1 MIKTGGFGRLF
12 CVFLGRQRTHAL
24 PDKKSLLP
32 SASARLTSGGPLP
45 YNTHDMKIQRLKLK
59 RLNNTRDLGG
69 MPAEGG
75 RAIKAGK
82 LFRSGRLSRLPGRT
96 KAALE
101 GFGIR
106 TVVDLRTDTERC
118 EHPDTL
124 LEGAE
129 YVALPLLC
137 APTGGITAER
147 SSRLFIK
154 AESRRIKEQFGT
166 ADNYMI
172 HTYRGIAF
180 DKKPQESLRRFLRLA
195 VERESLLWHCTGGKD
210 RAGIC
215 AMLLEALL
223 GVKEEDIY
231 TDYLASRR
239 FCRRKFVL
247 NRLAVYIAPLTL
259 KFKKVLLGLMRIKRE
274 YLEGVISEMKERYGS
289 IVGYCRQEL
298 GITDADIAILREKFL
313 V

>member
-1 MIKTGGFGRLF
+1 MLDKQSPFAYNIGR
-12 CVFLGRQRTHAL
+12 
-24 PDKKSLLP
+24 
-32 SASARLTSGGPLP
+32 
-45 YNTHDMKIQRLKLK
+45 MKIQRLKLK
-59 RLNNTRDLGG
+59 KLNNTRDLGG
-69 MPAEGG
+69 IPAEGG
-75 RAIKAGK
+75 RAVKAGK
-82 LFRSGRLSRLPGRT
+82 LFRSGRLSRLPKRT

-101 GFGIR
+101 GLGIR

-129 YVALPLLC
+129 YIALPLLC

-147 SSRLFIK
+147 SSRLFVK

-172 HTYRGIAF
+172 HTYRGIVF
-180 DKKPQESLRRFLRLA
+180 DEKPQESLRRFLRLA
-195 VERESLLWHCTGGKD
+195 VERDGLLWHCTGGKD

-223 GVKEEDIY
+223 GVKEEDILQ
-231 TDYLASRR
+231 DYLASRR
-239 FCRRKFVL
+239 FCRKKFFI
-247 NRLAVYIAPLTL
+247 NRLGVLIAPITL
-259 KFKKVLLGLMRIKRE
+259 KFKKVLFGLMRIKRE
-274 YLEGVISEMKERYGS
+274 YMEGVISEMKARYGS
-289 IVGYCRQEL
+289 IVGYCMKVL
-298 GITDADIAILREKFL
+298 GITETDITVLREKYL

>member
-1 MIKTGGFGRLF
+1 
-12 CVFLGRQRTHAL
+12 
-24 PDKKSLLP
+24 
-32 SASARLTSGGPLP
+32 
-45 YNTHDMKIQRLKLK
+45 MKIQRLKLK
-59 RLNNTRDLGG
+59 KLNNTRDLGG
-69 MPAEGG
+69 IPAEGG
-75 RAIKAGK
+75 RAVKAGK
-82 LFRSGRLSRLPGRT
+82 LFRSGRLSRLPKRT

-101 GFGIR
+101 GLGIR

-129 YVALPLLC
+129 YIALPLLC

-172 HTYRGIAF
+172 HTYRGIVF
-180 DKKPQESLRRFLRLA
+180 DEKPQESLRRFLRLA
-195 VERESLLWHCTGGKD
+195 VERDGLLWHCTGGKD

-215 AMLLEALL
+215 SMLLEALL
-223 GVKEEDIY
+223 GVKEEDILQ
-231 TDYLASRR
+231 DYLASRR
-239 FCRRKFVL
+239 FCRKKFFI
-247 NRLAVYIAPLTL
+247 NRLGVLIAPITL
-259 KFKKVLLGLMRIKRE
+259 KFKKVLFGLMRIKRE
-274 YLEGVISEMKERYGS
+274 YMEGVISEMKARYGS
-289 IVGYCRQEL
+289 IVGYCMKVL
-298 GITDADIAILREKFL
+298 GITETDIALLREKYL

>member
-1 MIKTGGFGRLF
+1 MLDKQSPFAYNIGR
-12 CVFLGRQRTHAL
+12 
-24 PDKKSLLP
+24 
-32 SASARLTSGGPLP
+32 
-45 YNTHDMKIQRLKLK
+45 MKIQRLKLK
-59 RLNNTRDLGG
+59 KLNNTRDLGG
-69 MPAEGG
+69 IPAEGG
-75 RAIKAGK
+75 RAVKAGK
-82 LFRSGRLSRLPGRT
+82 LFRSGRLSRLPKRT

-101 GFGIR
+101 GLGIR

-129 YVALPLLC
+129 YIALPLLC

-147 SSRLFIK
+147 SSRLFVK

-172 HTYRGIAF
+172 HTYRGIVF
-180 DKKPQESLRRFLRLA
+180 DEKPQESLRRFLRLA
-195 VERESLLWHCTGGKD
+195 VERDGLLWHCTGGKD

-223 GVKEEDIY
+223 GVKEEDILQ
-231 TDYLASRR
+231 DYLASRR
-239 FCRRKFVL
+239 FCRKKFFI
-247 NRLAVYIAPLTL
+247 NRLGVLIAPITL
-259 KFKKVLLGLMRIKRE
+259 KFKKVLFGLMRIKRE
-274 YLEGVISEMKERYGS
+274 YMEGVISEMKARYGS
-289 IVGYCRQEL
+289 IVVYCSKEL
-298 GITDADIAILREKFL
+298 GITETDIALLREKYL

>member
-1 MIKTGGFGRLF
+1 MLDKQSPFAYNIGR
-12 CVFLGRQRTHAL
+12 
-24 PDKKSLLP
+24 
-32 SASARLTSGGPLP
+32 
-45 YNTHDMKIQRLKLK
+45 MKIQRLKLK
-59 RLNNTRDLGG
+59 KLNNTRDLGG
-69 MPAEGG
+69 IPAEGG
-75 RAIKAGK
+75 RAVKAGK
-82 LFRSGRLSRLPGRT
+82 LFRSGRLSRLPKRT

-101 GFGIR
+101 GLGIR

-129 YVALPLLC
+129 YIALPLLC

-147 SSRLFIK
+147 SSRLFVK

-172 HTYRGIAF
+172 HTYRGIVF
-180 DKKPQESLRRFLRLA
+180 DEKPQESLRRFLRLA
-195 VERESLLWHCTGGKD
+195 VERDGLLWHCTGGKD

-223 GVKEEDIY
+223 GVKEEDILQ
-231 TDYLASRR
+231 DYLASRR
-239 FCRRKFVL
+239 FCRKKFFI
-247 NRLAVYIAPLTL
+247 NRLGVLIAPITL
-259 KFKKVLLGLMRIKRE
+259 KFKKVLFGLMRIKRE
-274 YLEGVISEMKERYGS
+274 YMEGVISEMKARYGS
-289 IVGYCRQEL
+289 IVGYCMKVL
-298 GITDADIAILREKFL
+298 GITETDIALLREKYL

>member
-1 MIKTGGFGRLF
+1 MLDKQSPFAYNIGR
-12 CVFLGRQRTHAL
+12 
-24 PDKKSLLP
+24 
-32 SASARLTSGGPLP
+32 
-45 YNTHDMKIQRLKLK
+45 MKIQRLKLK
-59 RLNNTRDLGG
+59 KLNNTRDLGG
-69 MPAEGG
+69 IPAEGG
-75 RAIKAGK
+75 RAVKAGK
-82 LFRSGRLSRLPGRT
+82 LFRSGRLSRLPKRT

-101 GFGIR
+101 GLGIR

-129 YVALPLLC
+129 YIALPLLC

-172 HTYRGIAF
+172 HTYRGIVF
-180 DKKPQESLRRFLRLA
+180 DEKPQESLRRFLRLA
-195 VERESLLWHCTGGKD
+195 VERDGLLWHCTGGKD

-223 GVKEEDIY
+223 GVKEEDILQ
-231 TDYLASRR
+231 DYLASRR
-239 FCRRKFVL
+239 FCRKKFFI
-247 NRLAVYIAPLTL
+247 NRLGVLIAPITL
-259 KFKKVLLGLMRIKRE
+259 KFKKVLFGLMRIKRE
-274 YLEGVISEMKERYGS
+274 YMEGVISEMKARYGS
-289 IVGYCRQEL
+289 IVGYCMMVL
-298 GITDADIAILREKFL
+298 GITETDIALLREKYL

>member
-1 MIKTGGFGRLF
+1 MLDKQSPCAYNIGR
-12 CVFLGRQRTHAL
+12 
-24 PDKKSLLP
+24 
-32 SASARLTSGGPLP
+32 
-45 YNTHDMKIQRLKLK
+45 MKIQRLKLK
-59 RLNNTRDLGG
+59 KLNNTRDLGG
-69 MPAEGG
+69 IPAEGG
-75 RAIKAGK
+75 RAVKAGK
-82 LFRSGRLSRLPGRT
+82 LFRSGRLSRLPKRT

-101 GFGIR
+101 GLGIR

-129 YVALPLLC
+129 YIALPLLC

-147 SSRLFIK
+147 SSRLFVK

-172 HTYRGIAF
+172 HTYRGIVF
-180 DKKPQESLRRFLRLA
+180 DEKPQESLRRFLRLA
-195 VERESLLWHCTGGKD
+195 VERDGLLWHCTGGKD

-223 GVKEEDIY
+223 GVKEEDILQ
-231 TDYLASRR
+231 DYLASRR
-239 FCRRKFVL
+239 FCRKKFFI
-247 NRLAVYIAPLTL
+247 NRLGVLIAPITL
-259 KFKKVLLGLMRIKRE
+259 KFKKVLFGLMRIKRE
-274 YLEGVISEMKERYGS
+274 YMEGVISEMKARYGS
-289 IVGYCRQEL
+289 IVGYCMKVL
-298 GITDADIAILREKFL
+298 GITETDIALLREKYL

>member
-1 MIKTGGFGRLF
+1 MQSRFSRSKQ
-12 CVFLGRQRTHAL
+12 VV
-24 PDKKSLLP
+24 
-32 SASARLTSGGPLP
+32 SAACFAFFSGGGSCLLDKYSPCE
-45 YNTHDMKIQRLKLK
+45 YNIGRMKIQRLKPK
-59 RLNNTRDLGG
+59 KLNNTRDLGG
-69 MPAEGG
+69 IPAEGG
-75 RAIKAGK
+75 RAVKAGK
-82 LFRSGRLSRLPGRT
+82 LFRSGRLSRLPKRT

-101 GFGIR
+101 GLGIR

-129 YVALPLLC
+129 YIALPLLC

-147 SSRLFIK
+147 SSRLFVK

-172 HTYRGIAF
+172 HTYRGIVF
-180 DKKPQESLRRFLRLA
+180 DEKPQESLRRFLRLA
-195 VERESLLWHCTGGKD
+195 VERDGLLWHCTGGKD

-223 GVKEEDIY
+223 GVKEEDILQ
-231 TDYLASRR
+231 DYLASRR
-239 FCRRKFVL
+239 FCRKKFFI
-247 NRLAVYIAPLTL
+247 NRLGVLIAPITL
-259 KFKKVLLGLMRIKRE
+259 KFKKVLFGLMRIKRE
-274 YLEGVISEMKERYGS
+274 YMEGVISEMKARYGS
-289 IVGYCRQEL
+289 IVGYCMKVL
-298 GITDADIAILREKFL
+298 GITETDITVLREKYL

>member
-1 MIKTGGFGRLF
+1 
-12 CVFLGRQRTHAL
+12 
-24 PDKKSLLP
+24 
-32 SASARLTSGGPLP
+32 
-45 YNTHDMKIQRLKLK
+45 MKIQRLKLK
-59 RLNNTRDLGG
+59 KLNNTRDLGG
-69 MPAEGG
+69 MPAADG
-75 RAIKAGK
+75 RTIAPRK
-82 LFRSGRLSRLPGRT
+82 LFRSGRLSRLPKNT
-96 KAALE
+96 KRSLE
-101 GFGIR
+101 ELGIR
-106 TVVDLRTDTERC
+106 TVVDLRTDTERL
-118 EHPDTL
+118 EHPDSL

-172 HTYRGIAF
+172 HTYRGIIF

-195 VERESLLWHCTGGKD
+195 VERDGLLWHCTGGKD

-215 AMLLEALL
+215 SMLLEALL
-223 GVKEEDIY
+223 GVGEEDILA
-231 TDYLASRR
+231 DYLASRR

-247 NRLAVYIAPLTL
+247 NRIAVYIAPLTL

-274 YLEGVISEMKERYGS
+274 YLEGVISGMKERYGS
-289 IVGYCRQEL
+289 IIAYCRQEL
-298 GITDADIAILREKFL
+298 GITDADISALREKYL

>member
-1 MIKTGGFGRLF
+1 MLDKQSPFAYNIGR
-12 CVFLGRQRTHAL
+12 
-24 PDKKSLLP
+24 
-32 SASARLTSGGPLP
+32 
-45 YNTHDMKIQRLKLK
+45 MKIQRLKLK
-59 RLNNTRDLGG
+59 KLNNTRDLGG
-69 MPAEGG
+69 IPAEGG
-75 RAIKAGK
+75 RAVKAGK
-82 LFRSGRLSRLPGRT
+82 LFRSGRLSRLPKRT

-101 GFGIR
+101 GLGIR

-129 YVALPLLC
+129 YIALPLLC

-147 SSRLFIK
+147 SSRLFVK

-172 HTYRGIAF
+172 HTYRGIVF
-180 DKKPQESLRRFLRLA
+180 DEKPQESLRRFLRLA
-195 VERESLLWHCTGGKD
+195 VERDGLLWHCTGGKD

-223 GVKEEDIY
+223 GVKEEDILQ
-231 TDYLASRR
+231 DYLASRR
-239 FCRRKFVL
+239 FCRKKFFI
-247 NRLAVYIAPLTL
+247 NRLGVLIAPITL
-259 KFKKVLLGLMRIKRE
+259 KFKKVLFGLMRIKRE
-274 YLEGVISEMKERYGS
+274 YMEGVISEMKARYGS
-289 IVGYCRQEL
+289 IVSYCSKEL
-298 GITDADIAILREKFL
+298 GITEADITVLREKYL

>member
-1 MIKTGGFGRLF
+1 
-12 CVFLGRQRTHAL
+12 
-24 PDKKSLLP
+24 
-32 SASARLTSGGPLP
+32 
-45 YNTHDMKIQRLKLK
+45 MKIQRLKLK
-59 RLNNTRDLGG
+59 KLNNTRDLGG
-69 MPAEGG
+69 IPAEGG
-75 RAIKAGK
+75 RAIRAGK
-82 LFRSGRLSRLPGRT
+82 LFRSGRLSRLPKRT

-101 GFGIR
+101 GLGIR

-129 YVALPLLC
+129 YIALPLLC

-147 SSRLFIK
+147 SSRLFVK

-172 HTYRGIAF
+172 HTYRGIVF
-180 DKKPQESLRRFLRLA
+180 DEKPQESLRRFLRLA
-195 VERESLLWHCTGGKD
+195 VVRDGLLWHCTGGKD

-223 GVKEEDIY
+223 GVKEEDILQ
-231 TDYLASRR
+231 DYLASRR
-239 FCRRKFVL
+239 FCRKKFFI
-247 NRLAVYIAPLTL
+247 NRLGVLIAPITL
-259 KFKKVLLGLMRIKRE
+259 KFKKVLFGLMRIKRE
-274 YLEGVISEMKERYGS
+274 YMEGVISEMKARYGG
-289 IVGYCRQEL
+289 IVGYCSKVL
-298 GITDADIAILREKFL
+298 GITETDITVLREKYL